1 MALQPFTRTLIPR
14 SPETSSF
21 NVSPPNY
28 IRLKLIFGSAGANAK
43 KCLRADNV
51 NGAPVQITDCT
62 GGDDQEWKFGPNGAI
77 SLYNGAKCLDVT
89 NGANTNGNKLQV
101 WNCAKNYNQ
110 EFDYTNYGDN
120 Q

>member
-1 MALQPFTRTLIPR
+1 M
-14 SPETSSF
+14 
-21 NVSPPNY
+21 
-28 IRLKLIFGSAGANAK
+28 
-43 KCLRADNV
+43 